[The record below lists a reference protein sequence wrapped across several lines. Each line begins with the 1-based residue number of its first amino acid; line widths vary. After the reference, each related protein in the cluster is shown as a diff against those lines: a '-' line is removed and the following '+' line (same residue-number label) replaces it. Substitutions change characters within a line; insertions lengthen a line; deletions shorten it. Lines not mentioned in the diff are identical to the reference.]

1 MSRAI
6 TIYLLLGLLLLGGLS
21 FIYFKTRTF
30 EIEQSRH
37 VAEDIRNLDQINSLL
52 NRKLMEINY
61 GVLNYYDPLS
71 QLSRQLEQ
79 RYQHLSQELHS
90 FSSGEKNIMRQL
102 NTLQGSLEDKS
113 RQLQDLTS
121 MIALLKNSRA
131 YFPRAVADIKQELK
145 ARQAPAHLHSL
156 LDKLLNYIL
165 IYSLNSN
172 RSTQEQARQYLQW
185 FTNNIAT
192 YPPSLQPAIN
202 NLINHAR
209 LLLRQKKQ
217 VDDLLQATILLP
229 VPHNLD
235 MLNNAYHHYHQKR
248 LAHVDRYRLALYLF
262 SLLLLFYLLYVLARL
277 QRTTHSLRLAVNES
291 KQAEQALLKANRALQ
306 VLSNANQLLVRSTDE
321 KELLQEICRIII
333 DDGNYHFAWVGFAEQ
348 DQDKHVAAAAQASFN
363 ESHMESLKIS
373 WGDNKYGQ
381 GPTGIAIRTGQACA
395 MCNIQHDPRY
405 QSSIAL
411 PLRHDR
417 TTFGALNIYSFKPQ
431 AFGDD
436 DELLLL
442 QELAD
447 DVAFGIVALRNQT
460 EYQNTQR
467 QLQQAQKME
476 AIGHLTGGIAHD
488 FNNILASIMGYTS
501 LALDRYV
508 EDRDSKLG
516 QYLQEVYQAGE
527 RARDLVTQMLAFSR
541 NSGGEAKLLSLP
553 PLVNEVI
560 RMLCATLPSDIRIT
574 TEFENSLPW
583 TIIDPIQLHQIIMNL
598 CINAR
603 DAIQNHG
610 QIHIK
615 LQRKHISD
623 CQCMSCHGYID
634 GDFVELSIED
644 TGRGINPD
652 IIPYIFDPFFTT
664 KDIGKGTGMGLPTV
678 HGIVHKHGGHILVQ
692 NSPTGG
698 ALFRIFLLVAEQVE
712 NRNIAVQ
719 EPAVTDIPASGP
731 AHILVVD
738 DDESI
743 ARFIAELLESQDYQI
758 TLRHNGQEG
767 WDYFRSNSDSIDLVI
782 TDQTMPIMKGDEL
795 AQRIL
800 NLRAEIPIIL
810 CSGYNAH
817 INEIQERDIGIQAFL
832 SKPLTLQDL
841 LDCIKTLLAKQAE
854 QAEKMK
860 PERI

>member
-1 MSRAI
+1 MNRAI
-6 TIYLLLGLLLLGGLS
+6 FIYLLLGLLLLGGLS

-37 VAEDIRNLDQINSLL
+37 VAEDIRNVAQINSLL
-52 NRKLMEINY
+52 NRKLMEVNY
-61 GVLNYYDPLS
+61 GILNYYDPLS
-71 QLSRQLEQ
+71 QLSRQLKQ
-79 RYQHLSQELHS
+79 RYQHLSKELHS
-90 FSSGEKNIMRQL
+90 FSSGEKNIMLQL
-102 NTLQGSLEDKS
+102 KILQGSLEDKN

-131 YFPRAVADIKQELK
+131 YFPRAVADIKQALK
-145 ARQAPAHLHSL
+145 VRQASPRLHSL
-156 LDKLLNYIL
+156 LDKLLNHIL
-165 IYSLNSN
+165 IYSLNGN
-172 RSTQEQARQYLQW
+172 RSTQQQAQQYLQW
-185 FTNNIAT
+185 FTHNIDA

-202 NLINHAR
+202 NLLNHAR

-235 MLNNAYHHYHQKR
+235 MLSNAYHHYHRKR

-348 DQDKHVAAAAQASFN
+348 DQGKHVIAAAHAGFN
-363 ESHMESLKIS
+363 DSYMESLKIS
-373 WGDNKYGQ
+373 WGDNEYGQ
-381 GPTGIAIRTGQACA
+381 GPTGVAIRTGQACA
-395 MCNIQHDPRY
+395 IRNIQHDPRYQPWRETAIRHGY

-411 PLRHDR
+411 PLRHDS
-417 TTFGALNIYSFKPQ
+417 TTFGALNIYSSETQ
-431 AFGDD
+431 AFDD

-447 DVAFGIVALRNQT
+447 DVAFGIVTLRNQK

-527 RARDLVTQMLAFSR
+527 RARDLVAQMLAFSR

-560 RMLCATLPSDIRIT
+560 KMLSATLPSDIRIT
-574 TEFENSLPW
+574 TEVENSLPW

-615 LQRKHISD
+615 LQRNCISD

-644 TGRGINPD
+644 TGSGINPD
-652 IIPYIFDPFFTT
+652 IMPYIFDPFFTT

-698 ALFRIFLLVAEQVE
+698 ALFRIFLLVAKQIE
-712 NRNIAVQ
+712 NRNLVVQ
-719 EPAVTDIPASGP
+719 EPVATDIPASGP

-743 ARFIAELLESQDYQI
+743 ARFIAELLESQGYRI
-758 TLRHNGQEG
+758 TLRHNGQEA
-767 WDYFRSNSDSIDLVI
+767 WDYFRSNGDDIDLVI

-800 NLRAEIPIIL
+800 ALRAETPIIL

-817 INEIQERDIGIQAFL
+817 INEIQETNIGIQAFL
-832 SKPLTLQDL
+832 NKPLTLQAL
-841 LDCIKTLLAKQAE
+841 LDCIRTLLAK
-854 QAEKMK
+854 K
-860 PERI
+860 